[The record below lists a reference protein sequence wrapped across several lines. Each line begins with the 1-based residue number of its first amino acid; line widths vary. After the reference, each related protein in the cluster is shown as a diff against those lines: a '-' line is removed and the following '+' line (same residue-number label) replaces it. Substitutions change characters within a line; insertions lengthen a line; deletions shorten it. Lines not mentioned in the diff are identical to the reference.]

1 MSKSFFEISRLE
13 HVYRPV
19 GERVQDFDEV
29 EARLPQGEI
38 AELSRRCQNCGI
50 PFCHAMGCP
59 LHNDVPDM
67 IRAVVMGDWK
77 GAWERLSE
85 TSSFPEFTS
94 RVCPALCEASCCL
107 EGTGYGATNIR
118 QIEKRII
125 DTAFERDWVKPLVP
139 VERRPESVAVIGAG
153 PAGLAAAAK
162 LNEAGYQVVVYD
174 RQERPGGLLRYGIP
188 CFKLDKALIDR
199 RWQLLEAA
207 GVQFRGQAAI
217 GRDIAGEYLLR
228 QHDAVIVACGTPV
241 ARDLSKVPGRDLA
254 GIHLALEYLGGQN
267 RALTGET
274 PSNPICAK
282 GKRVLVIGGGDTGSD
297 CAGTAFRQGARSVV
311 SIELMPKPP
320 CERDASTPWPMWPY
334 KLRTSSSIEEGVRRY
349 WNLNTL
355 RFLGEDGHLTGVEV
369 TPVEWKIA
377 PNGRPESFK
386 AVGTPQTIECDL
398 AFLALGFLKQT
409 REQTLAS
416 LGLPDEESIV
426 LAGDVANG
434 PSLVVRAMADGRAAA
449 HRVRSLLER

>member
-29 EARLPQGEI
+29 EAPLPQGEI

-59 LHNDVPDM
+59 LHNDVPAM

-241 ARDLSKVPGRDLA
+241 ARNLSKVPGRDLG
-254 GIHLALEYLGGQN
+254 GIHLALEYLGG
-267 RALTGET
+267 
-274 PSNPICAK
+274 CAD
-282 GKRVLVIGGGDTGSD
+282 R
-297 CAGTAFRQGARSVV
+297 
-311 SIELMPKPP
+311 
-320 CERDASTPWPMWPY
+320 RDALQSH
-334 KLRTSSSIEEGVRRY
+334 LREGKAGAGDWRRRHGQR
-349 WNLNTL
+349 L
-355 RFLGEDGHLTGVEV
+355 RRHGIPPG
-369 TPVEWKIA
+369 
-377 PNGRPESFK
+377 
-386 AVGTPQTIECDL
+386 C
-398 AFLALGFLKQT
+398 ALGRLH
-409 REQTLAS
+409 RADAEA
-416 LGLPDEESIV
+416 
-426 LAGDVANG
+426 A
-434 PSLVVRAMADGRAAA
+434 VRARRLDALAHVALQAA
-449 HRVRSLLER
+449 HLVLH